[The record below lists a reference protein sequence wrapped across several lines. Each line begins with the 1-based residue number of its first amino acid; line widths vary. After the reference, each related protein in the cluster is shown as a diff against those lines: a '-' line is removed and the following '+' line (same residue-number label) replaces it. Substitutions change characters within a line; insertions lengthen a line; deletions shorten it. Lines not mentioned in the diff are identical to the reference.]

1 MDDHCKCEHKHHLK
15 PSPELE
21 PLGLW
26 NSYPYEGAFLKLYT
40 PVYVRMCIQRESK
53 QLHTNTDCMPPVHC
67 RRQTSKCC
75 TKWFLYL
82 EELPSEPAV
91 ITCWD
96 NRVMVVPYPD
106 LPHPKQWSWCSCT
119 PQSPHWNLIC
129 ATKEEKKRR
138 AQNRFPMF
146 NTVSIQSSKLRSKN
160 YQTEC

>member
-82 EELPSEPAV
+82 ERVAFW
-91 ITCWD
+91 TCCHYLLGQQSYGCTLSWPPTSQT
-96 NRVMVVPYPD
+96 VKLMFLYSTVSTLKPD
-106 LPHPKQWSWCSCT
+106 MCHKRR
-119 PQSPHWNLIC
+119 
-129 ATKEEKKRR
+129 KEKK
-138 AQNRFPMF
+138 
-146 NTVSIQSSKLRSKN
+146 SS
-160 YQTEC
+160 E